1 MRVCPFIPR
10 LIAAQWEVCHG
21 LGGEAEQCWSDRRGA
36 LQGEGTGRRG
46 GGGISSSR
54 GGGFKYSCARSHFR
68 AGRSFL
74 CQGVYT
80 VNFLLQCFSSRLS
93 TSLHS
98 SSPGTQVAAVAIKE
112 PRLLLS
118 NSPAPLF
125 FTTIP
130 PGAEVS
136 RAEDFSLFPSLLF
149 YYRESAAY
157 IRERTPCSWSRS
169 WSLTVQP
176 VTGSAHTITAMEYL
190 KFCFVFSCWLKF
202 ANSVSS
208 TETPQAPAP
217 IPKGEQKKT
226 KQDKKL
232 SPIVPEI
239 Q

>member
-46 GGGISSSR
+46 GEGYLAVVVGGSNTAVLGHTFAQDVRFCVRGCTRSTFSSS
-54 GGGFKYSCARSHFR
+54 
-68 AGRSFL
+68 
-74 CQGVYT
+74 V
-80 VNFLLQCFSSRLS
+80 
-93 TSLHS
+93 SLHG
-98 SSPGTQVAAVAIKE
+98 SPLHFTPVHRGLKW
-112 PRLLLS
+112 LLS
-118 NSPAPLF
+118 QLRNHACCSLIPLRHF

-149 YYRESAAY
+149 YYRESAAC

-190 KFCFVFSCWLKF
+190 KFFFVFSCWLKF

>member
-1 MRVCPFIPR
+1 MRSLSRAGWRSGAVLVR
-10 LIAAQWEVCHG
+10 QA
-21 LGGEAEQCWSDRRGA
+21 RGA
-36 LQGEGTGRRG
+36 A

-149 YYRESAAY
+149 YYRESAVY

-217 IPKGEQKKT
+217 IPKGEQKKQNKT
-226 KQDKKL
+226 KNFLPLFPKSNKYAKL
-232 SPIVPEI
+232 HHILWLWSNFFFFFF
-239 Q
+239 